1 MAISIVSSNLA
12 VACFFT
18 RAIASSTP
26 CSLLRSTAVSRAF
39 CFFVSF
45 AMSLAL
51 HNLKAHGLGG
61 TFDDEGRR
69 FDIVGVQILHLQLS
83 DFGKLRTRDL
93 TGGNLARFLGTRLQ
107 LGGLLD
113 QEGCRRRLRRE
124 GKAAISINGDA
135 RGDRSEERRGGKEV
149 GDTCK

>member
-61 TFDDEGRR
+61 TFDDAGRR

-83 DFGKLRTRDL
+83 DFGKLRTR
-93 TGGNLARFLGTRLQ
+93 
-107 LGGLLD
+107 
-113 QEGCRRRLRRE
+113 
-124 GKAAISINGDA
+124 S
-135 RGDRSEERRGGKEV
+135 SEERRVGKECV
-149 GDTCK
+149 STCSTRWSPSN